1 MDTTVKCFGVAALLC
16 AMPGLACAAPEVN
29 GKFAY
34 MSQSFCEAKLTVTKD
49 GNGKVTSVNLTQ
61 AGLMSVSVGYITFNQ
76 NTGKATITGATLI
89 EGGGLRVA
97 NSGFNWAQKPDNNP
111 TPTEYS
117 FTNTTFTYGGQV
129 YKMVYSDQAGENAFR
144 SVYLMRRW
152 TDEANPD
159 NPNCLEAI
167 WATKQPGEV

>member
-1 MDTTVKCFGVAALLC
+1 MNTNVKCFGVAALLC

-61 AGLMSVSVGYITFNQ
+61 AGMMSVSTGYITFNQ
-76 NTGKATITGATLI
+76 NTSKATITGATLL
-89 EGGGLRVA
+89 EGGALRVA
-97 NSGFNWAQKPDNNP
+97 NSGFNWTQGPDNNP
-111 TPTEYS
+111 TPTDFA

-129 YKMVYSDQAGENAFR
+129 YRMVYSDQAGENAFR
-144 SVYLMRRW
+144 TVYMMRRF
-152 TDEANPD
+152 TNDGAQG
-159 NPNCLEAI
+159 NPNCFEAI